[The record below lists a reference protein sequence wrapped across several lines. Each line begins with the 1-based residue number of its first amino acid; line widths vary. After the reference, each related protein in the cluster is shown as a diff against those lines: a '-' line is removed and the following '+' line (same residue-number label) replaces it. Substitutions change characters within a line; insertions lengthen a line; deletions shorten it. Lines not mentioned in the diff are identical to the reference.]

1 MLTIYRRHRKNC
13 KQRIDGRGYRRC
25 LCPIWVDGS
34 LNGVE
39 MRKSLRLRDW
49 QRAQELVRQWEAEG
63 QRVEKPKPLTVKEAC
78 DKFAADAE
86 ARNLR
91 EPTLYKYRLLFRQ
104 LQDFVAVH
112 GLPCITDFDIDW
124 VRRFRGSWKN
134 KNISARKKLEAFRT
148 FFRFVHESGWIPT
161 NPASHLKP
169 PKITEPPTAPFTRE
183 EVASILNACDIYPD
197 KANAVRLRALVFLLR
212 YSGLRIRDAITLSRN
227 RIQDDKLF
235 LYTAKTGTAVYCP
248 LPPFVVKAL
257 DAIPASTY
265 FFWTGLSK
273 PKSAVGDWQR
283 SLKRLLIL
291 AGVPDGHAH
300 RFRDTFSVELLLAG
314 VPIERVAILL
324 GHQSVRITEKHYAP
338 WVRARQEQLEADV
351 RRTWQTHE
359 PQQGV
364 HGGYTENDAR
374 VIPFKSR
381 RKNGGGGGSRT
392 PVRKAL
398 RTEAYMLISIRC
410 ATRPVRAD
418 RAFAGGARNEQDAQP
433 TSPMDLARALRTERP
448 RPAHCVTPLTGPM
461 SEARGSVRLIN

>member
-1 MLTIYRRHRKNC
+1 MILL
-13 KQRIDGRGYRRC
+13 G
-25 LCPIWVDGS
+25 
-34 LNGVE
+34 
-39 MRKSLRLRDW
+39 
-49 QRAQELVRQWEAEG
+49 EL
-63 QRVEKPKPLTVKEAC
+63 
-78 DKFAADAE
+78 
-86 ARNLR
+86 
-91 EPTLYKYRLLFRQ
+91 
-104 LQDFVAVH
+104 
-112 GLPCITDFDIDW
+112 
-124 VRRFRGSWKN
+124 
-134 KNISARKKLEAFRT
+134 
-148 FFRFVHESGWIPT
+148 
-161 NPASHLKP
+161 
-169 PKITEPPTAPFTRE
+169 
-183 EVASILNACDIYPD
+183 
-197 KANAVRLRALVFLLR
+197 

-314 VPIERVAILL
+314 VPIERVSILL

-364 HGGYTENDAR
+364 HGAYTENEAR
-374 VIPFKSR
+374 VIPFKSK

-398 RTEAYMLISIRC
+398 RHEAYMLSSIPFGSP
-410 ATRPVRAD
+410 ATLRMSKKRSRLVRW
-418 RAFAGGARNEQDAQP
+418 F
-433 TSPMDLARALRTERP
+433 SPEP
-448 RPAHCVTPLTGPM
+448 YGPKGSGQLT
-461 SEARGSVRLIN
+461 V